1 MTTAITVVRHGESEL
16 SVRGICNGDP
26 GVACRLAP
34 SGVLQAQEL
43 AERLEGEPFDLAV
56 TSEFQRAQQTLAVG
70 LGDRALEQ
78 RVDAGLNDLKFGDF
92 EGRPITDYRAWSAQH
107 PASARPGAGGESR
120 VDAVIRYCRGVRG
133 LQNAGYADVLVVA
146 HGIPLTYLVRASAGE
161 PFDSRFDPI
170 SCAQPYRIAAADL
183 EAGLARLETW
193 TDLAVAG

>member
-78 RVDAGLNDLKFGDF
+78 RVDVGLNDLKFGDF
-92 EGRPITDYRAWSAQH
+92 EGRPITEYRAWSAEH
-107 PASARPGAGGESR
+107 PAGARPGTNGESR
-120 VDAVIRYCRGVRG
+120 VDAVIRYCRSIRG
-133 LQNAGYADVLVVA
+133 LQSGGYAGVLVVG

-161 PFDSRFDPI
+161 PFDSVFDPI

-183 EAGLARLETW
+183 EAGLSRLEAW
-193 TDLAVAG
+193 TAVAVAT